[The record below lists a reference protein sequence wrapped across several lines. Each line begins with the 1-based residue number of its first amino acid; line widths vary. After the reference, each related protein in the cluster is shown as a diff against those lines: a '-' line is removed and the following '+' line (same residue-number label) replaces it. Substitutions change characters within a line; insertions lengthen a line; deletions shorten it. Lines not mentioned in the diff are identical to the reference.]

1 MKLAIT
7 FLAALVASTQI
18 AAPIAHACGGDY
30 GPRAPAMF
38 LVTGHHDR
46 VFVLLGGAVPERETI
61 AWKRDEMSFDRT
73 QVAAAPALASA
84 MELTLVGPRRTRTM
98 ATKNQVFITPMFA
111 ARTSMTA
118 LEIFPKADDAIR
130 IAIAGKHV
138 TTWQDLESSTPGLET
153 IAWAQNPGF
162 SPPLDSRNL
171 QVDKVKGADLELI
184 TAFGAEDGVPTTYV
198 RTAGGKPWGG
208 YRGTP
213 HGVATVDG
221 VRYLVLVTNGL
232 VTPVR
237 V

>member
-38 LVTGHHDR
+38 LVAAHHDR

-61 AWKRDEMSFDRT
+61 AWKGDEMSFDRT
-73 QVAAAPALASA
+73 QIAKAPALGSA

-98 ATKNQVFITPMFA
+98 ATKNQVFITPVHESRKA
-111 ARTSMTA
+111 MTA
-118 LEIFPKADDAIR
+118 LEIFPKADDTIR
-130 IAIAGKHV
+130 IAIEGKHV
-138 TTWQDLESSTPGLET
+138 TTWQDLESVAPGLET

-162 SPPLDSRNL
+162 SPPLDSTNIY
-171 QVDKVKGADLELI
+171 VDKVKGSDLELI
-184 TAFGAEDGVPTTYV
+184 SAYGSADGVATTYI

-213 HGVATVDG
+213 RGVVTVDG
-221 VRYLVLVTNGL
+221 VRYLVLVANGI
-232 VTPVR
+232 VSPVR